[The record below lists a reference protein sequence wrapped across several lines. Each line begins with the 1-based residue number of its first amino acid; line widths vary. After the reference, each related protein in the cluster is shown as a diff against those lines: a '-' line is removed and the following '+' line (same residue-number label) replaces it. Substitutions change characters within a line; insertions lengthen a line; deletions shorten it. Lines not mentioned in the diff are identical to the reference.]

1 MANNRESREKAL
13 QRGYEKAVEEIYR
26 RMFTMDSA
34 ERITR
39 KRAEGII
46 DGLDVEFSK
55 ELFYIGQ
62 IYGDTDCEGE
72 D

>member
-46 DGLDVEFSK
+46 DGLDMEFSK
-55 ELFYIGQ
+55 ELYYIGL

>member
-62 IYGDTDCEGE
+62 IYGDTYCEGE

>member
-1 MANNRESREKAL
+1 MANRESREKAL
-13 QRGYEKAVEEIYR
+13 TKGYEQAVGEIYR

-34 ERITR
+34 ERISR

-62 IYGDTDCEGE
+62 LYGDSDGSE